1 MPKYLGEKVVPN
13 KSWFTVYELYNY
25 TSPDFI
31 HSSFNVNSSNYV
43 QKLSNSYKFAY
54 QIQVFHI
61 KNYSYSINSSLTLPF
76 SVSWQDRYGF
86 LVGML
91 Y

>member
-1 MPKYLGEKVVPN
+1 MLKKMSKYLGKKVVPN

-61 KNYSYSINSSLTLPF
+61 
-76 SVSWQDRYGF
+76 F
-86 LVGML
+86 LQHKQFTDFTFQCVL
-91 Y
+91 AR